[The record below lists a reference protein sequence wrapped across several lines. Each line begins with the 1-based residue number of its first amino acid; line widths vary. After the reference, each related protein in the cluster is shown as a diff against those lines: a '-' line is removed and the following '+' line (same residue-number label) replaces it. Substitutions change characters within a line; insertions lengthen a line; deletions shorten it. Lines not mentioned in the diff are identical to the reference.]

1 MSRKPG
7 AMGYSR
13 LFTAPV
19 LLLAA
24 LPARSIEAQQATLER
39 RVHQTVLENGLQVI
53 VVENQTVPLATVLV
67 AVRNGAFTQDS
78 AEQGL
83 AHLYEHILFRSFHS
97 RPEAFALEATRL
109 NGRFNGATTQEVV
122 FYFVMVPSKNV
133 EGAIKLMAELLK
145 SPRFSNDDLE
155 NERLVVLDELHRSES
170 DPEQQLSRQVER
182 TLWGTSWSRKDVAG
196 DSGSL
201 AGITVD
207 RLNQTYGRFYIP
219 NNAAL
224 IVTGDV
230 SSDRV
235 FEEAQHR
242 FGDWKR
248 GPDPF
253 VDRPIPPMA
262 PRIMS
267 SAVILAHDVPDVTIH
282 IAMQGPSVGQDTAA
296 TYAGDALFEVLNDP
310 SSAFQRVLVDSGLF
324 QSIVGHYLTLSHT
337 GPIEI
342 VGRTTTERAQD
353 ALAALVT
360 ELDNL
365 EALAGI
371 SDEALGIVKKRR
383 QVERALKL
391 EGVAA
396 LAPELGYWWSSA
408 GLDHYLSYDA
418 RMRTESPADLE
429 RFVRTYITGR
439 PRVIGVLAPPET
451 AQRVAEWLRRAGR
464 TTSP

>member
-1 MSRKPG
+1 
-7 AMGYSR
+7 
-13 LFTAPV
+13 
-19 LLLAA
+19 
-24 LPARSIEAQQATLER
+24 
-39 RVHQTVLENGLQVI
+39 
-53 VVENQTVPLATVLV
+53 
-67 AVRNGAFTQDS
+67 
-78 AEQGL
+78 
-83 AHLYEHILFRSFHS
+83 
-97 RPEAFALEATRL
+97 
-109 NGRFNGATTQEVV
+109 
-122 FYFVMVPSKNV
+122 
-133 EGAIKLMAELLK
+133 
-145 SPRFSNDDLE
+145 
-155 NERLVVLDELHRSES
+155 
-170 DPEQQLSRQVER
+170 
-182 TLWGTSWSRKDVAG
+182 VAG

-230 SSDRV
+230 SRDRV
-235 FEEAQHR
+235 FEEARHR

-253 VDRPIPPMA
+253 VGRPIPPMA

-282 IAMQGPSVGQDTAA
+282 IAMQGPSVWQDTAA

-324 QSIVGHYLTLSHT
+324 QSIVGHYVTLSHT

-365 EALAGI
+365 DALAGI

-408 GLDHYLSYDA
+408 GLDYYLSYDA

-451 AQRVAEWLRRAGR
+451 AQRLAEWLRRAGR